1 MFCVSCGIVI
11 TKADVF
17 PAAAAGG
24 AGQVLLNIALPCLMF
39 SKIVPAFTTQNVGAL
54 GQSL

>member
-1 MFCVSCGIVI
+1 VSCGIVI

-17 PAAAAGG
+17 PAAATGG
-24 AGQVLLNIALPCLMF
+24 AGQVVLNVAFPCLMF

-54 GQSL
+54 GQS